1 MRGPG
6 GPSRASSGVPIRTPG
21 AVTAGRRTV
30 LPSQERRRVPGPK
43 TVECHAAGFALTW
56 RGRPPGRVRSK
67 PIKHRARDALGLADL
82 RHALPFRS
90 NQGGRRGTPDF
101 DKPRC
106 REASRPAGPIG
117 PWRPARPRFFFRAMR
132 IFPNTT
138 AHPAPQRNRAAE
150 LCPPQPSAKAGC
162 LTSESYLS
170 GHSGARAISAFTRV
184 FDALCERTR
193 LRAEAL
199 SGEHKHPNLRR
210 AKARNPEGNTARASG
225 FRVRR

>member
-1 MRGPG
+1 MTLHR
-6 GPSRASSGVPIRTPG
+6 RC
-21 AVTAGRRTV
+21 GRRTV
-30 LPSQERRRVPGPK
+30 LPSQERRRVCLAQRRWSVMQQVSPS
-43 TVECHAAGFALTW
+43 
-56 RGRPPGRVRSK
+56 RGGAD
-67 PIKHRARDALGLADL
+67 HR
-82 RHALPFRS
+82 
-90 NQGGRRGTPDF
+90 GGCGASRLNTARGTPWVWRTCGTLCLF
-101 DKPRC
+101 VRTRAEGEAHRTSTSLEVARRRGPRVQLD
-106 REASRPAGPIG
+106 

-225 FRVRR
+225 FRVRPAPPDVPE

>member
-56 RGRPPGRVRSK
+56 RGRPPGRARSK

-90 NQGGRRGTPDF
+90 NQSGRRAHRTSTRLDVARRRGPRVQLDPGVPRALGWGGRQKEQGRRACRGL
-101 DKPRC
+101 DKEYGR
-106 REASRPAGPIG
+106 
-117 PWRPARPRFFFRAMR
+117 W
-132 IFPNTT
+132 
-138 AHPAPQRNRAAE
+138 
-150 LCPPQPSAKAGC
+150 
-162 LTSESYLS
+162 
-170 GHSGARAISAFTRV
+170 
-184 FDALCERTR
+184 R
-193 LRAEAL
+193 LRCEMPHKAV
-199 SGEHKHPNLRR
+199 SGITTSC
-210 AKARNPEGNTARASG
+210 A
-225 FRVRR
+225 

>member
-90 NQGGRRGTPDF
+90 NQSGRRGTQDF

-117 PWRPARPRFFFRAMR
+117 PWRPARPR
-132 IFPNTT
+132 
-138 AHPAPQRNRAAE
+138 
-150 LCPPQPSAKAGC
+150 LGAG
-162 LTSESYLS
+162 
-170 GHSGARAISAFTRV
+170 G
-184 FDALCERTR
+184 
-193 LRAEAL
+193 
-199 SGEHKHPNLRR
+199 KR
-210 AKARNPEGNTARASG
+210 AKKTGLPGASIKNTGDGACAVRCRTKQS
-225 FRVRR
+225 RV